1 VAKIDK
7 MEEEIK
13 ANLKEGYTKLIG
25 FETSTKGYEWF
36 GTSPG
41 HEALTGYGLS

>member
-1 VAKIDK
+1 MAKIDK